1 MQVFETFSKANFN
14 NNARSFLINKDKAAV
29 WILFARLVSLV
40 IETKEHINYNRPLS
54 LVIRVRDCSA
64 CILQPE
70 ILILPYLFNPH
81 PFDSLHNLP
90 SIYYKKHAL
99 SFHAC
104 SSLTCARDRK
114 EKTGTR
120 SKIRTI
126 WQRSPRWWMCLRMN
140 SDVHSKELA
149 AFLPYQIS
157 SRLRSK
163 KTKTIID
170 TKLLLSFFSLSS
182 TKCNLKFNSWL
193 VRSVIVRGAK
203 GDAIKY
209 R

>member
-1 MQVFETFSKANFN
+1 
-14 NNARSFLINKDKAAV
+14 
-29 WILFARLVSLV
+29 
-40 IETKEHINYNRPLS
+40 
-54 LVIRVRDCSA
+54 
-64 CILQPE
+64 
-70 ILILPYLFNPH
+70 
-81 PFDSLHNLP
+81 
-90 SIYYKKHAL
+90 
-99 SFHAC
+99 
-104 SSLTCARDRK
+104 
-114 EKTGTR
+114 
-120 SKIRTI
+120 
-126 WQRSPRWWMCLRMN
+126 LRMN

-182 TKCNLKFNSWL
+182 TECNLKFNSWL
-193 VRSVIVRGAK
+193 VSMVRSVIVRGAK